1 MAISKTEEQTKYKTG
16 VKVWNNWQ
24 ADFPARPERTF

>member
-1 MAISKTEEQTKYKTG
+1 MAISKAEEQTKCKTR

-24 ADFPARPERTF
+24 ADFQARPERTF